1 MRIMVCG
8 KLHEGLKLNLISQF
22 MSQPCTDLSTEG
34 VTAAEKEDFGKGNP
48 GESGWSGLERKL
60 QQ

>member
-22 MSQPCTDLSTEG
+22 MSQPCTELSTEG
-34 VTAAEKEDFGKGNP
+34 VRAAEKEDKGNP
-48 GESGWSGLERKL
+48 GESEQSGLERKL

>member
-8 KLHEGLKLNLISQF
+8 WGNLHEGIKLNLF
-22 MSQPCTDLSTEG
+22 MSQPCTDWSAEG
-34 VTAAEKEDFGKGNP
+34 VRAAEKEGFGKGNP
-48 GESGWSGLERKL
+48 GESGQSGLERKL